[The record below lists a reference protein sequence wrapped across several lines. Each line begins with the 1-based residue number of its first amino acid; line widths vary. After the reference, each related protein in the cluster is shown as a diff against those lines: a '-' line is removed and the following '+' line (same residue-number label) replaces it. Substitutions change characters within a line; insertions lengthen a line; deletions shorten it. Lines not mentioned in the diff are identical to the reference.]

1 MKSPCGILWKGVLEP
16 RTHVCTLKSQSL
28 SLAKP
33 ETFDIRFTGYLID
46 VFSIHIIISVSLF
59 LEKVFRSRKSVFIQQ
74 LASIFPYLIRLAFT
88 FLLKAFYMTVKRFR
102 QRVISKAV
110 SLHSQMFYSRL
121 TNTSTALF
129 ASSLTVCGQFQTA
142 DIKKYRHEKEIVR
155 QCHGFNVKYHF

>member
-1 MKSPCGILWKGVLEP
+1 MEGCSGTSYACVYLKISKEISAYLWQS
-16 RTHVCTLKSQSL
+16 RRHSTL
-28 SLAKP
+28 
-33 ETFDIRFTGYLID
+33 DFTGYLID
-46 VFSIHIIISVSLF
+46 VFSIHIIIRVSLF

-74 LASIFPYLIRLAFT
+74 LASIFPYLVRLAFT

-129 ASSLTVCGQFQTA
+129 ASSLAVCG
-142 DIKKYRHEKEIVR
+142 
-155 QCHGFNVKYHF
+155 